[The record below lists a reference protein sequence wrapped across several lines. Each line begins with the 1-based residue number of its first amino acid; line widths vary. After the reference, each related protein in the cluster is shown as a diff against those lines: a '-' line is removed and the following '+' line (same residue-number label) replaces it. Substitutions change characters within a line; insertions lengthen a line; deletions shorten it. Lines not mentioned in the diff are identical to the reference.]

1 MTMRKVPALQAVF
14 AKLFRLSADKEYLL
28 HIQWESKRRSI
39 NRPVSPYLIRSLA
52 LLTLVVLAGIA
63 GAAWEI
69 GSWALQEA
77 RYHVAAGRHQM
88 HLAELRKIRQNLT
101 MVEASVD
108 RAYQQEQRMRAL
120 YGINYMGNSLGAFG
134 VGGRTHPDAADA
146 LLSQGLQE
154 KLFHTQL
161 QGRQLF
167 GKIEHTTR
175 NFLQIKEFVDYRHN
189 LWDHTPSVVPASGN
203 WTSPFGNRVHPVY
216 RRYAMHKGLDIA
228 GNRFTPVYATA
239 NGVVRVSAPEGGYG
253 NLVVIDH
260 GNGYQTRYG
269 HLQRIV
275 VKRGELVK
283 RFDLV
288 GYMGSTGTA
297 TGVHVHYEVVRDG
310 MHVDPERYILPTGL
324 IVD

>member
-28 HIQWESKRRSI
+28 HIQWESNRSLS
-39 NRPVSPYLIRSLA
+39 RPVSPYLIRSLA
-52 LLTLVVLAGIA
+52 LLALVVLAGIA
-63 GAAWEI
+63 GAAWEV
-69 GSWALQEA
+69 GNWAVQKA
-77 RYHVAAGRHQM
+77 RYHIAASRHQL
-88 HLAELRKIRQNLT
+88 HLAKLRDIRKDLST
-101 MVEASVD
+101 VESSVD

-120 YGINYMGNSLGAFG
+120 YGINYMGNSSGAFG
-134 VGGRTHPDAADA
+134 VGGRTHPDAADV

-161 QGRQLF
+161 QGRQLH
-167 GKIEHTTR
+167 GKIDYTMR
-175 NFLQIKEFVDYRHN
+175 NFVQIKEFVDYRHN

-203 WTSPFGNRVHPVY
+203 WTSGFGNRVHPVY

-228 GNRFTPVYATA
+228 GSRFTPVYATA
-239 NGVVRVSAPEGGYG
+239 NGVVKVSAREGGYG
-253 NLVVIDH
+253 NLVIIDH
-260 GNGYQTRYG
+260 GNGYNTRYG

-275 VKRGELVK
+275 VSRGELVK
-283 RFDLV
+283 RFDLI

-297 TGVHVHYEVVRDG
+297 TGVHVHYEVLRDG

-324 IVD
+324 VVD